1 MSRWS
6 AAIRALVPSSLTA
19 RGAVLVL
26 LVGFAIAGPGF
37 IGLRLHTARCD
48 RARHEWVEALL
59 ATALAAHLSSDAA
72 AEEEQERW
80 LSRLGEP
87 AKRVRWAG
95 VFDRD
100 GRGLEFRRQAAV
112 TLSQVAA
119 QIDRTATTARST
131 ALRID
136 GRPSPRFV
144 LVTIPR
150 PAKGVILA
158 LVYEAGLPQGIGMAE
173 LGPAGLALAGLVLAW
188 AWFEL
193 TIARPIRGLSQRV
206 SRVGAGLAEAAVEG
220 APLKEMRGVVRG
232 VGAIQRE
239 LKRWQAEAT
248 HWRHTVDARVD
259 ARTRGAASAQRTAEH
274 EAKTDSLTGLG
285 NRRAFEQDFPPA
297 FERHLRSGSEL
308 ALVMFD
314 IDHFKR
320 LNDTLGHPRGD
331 EFLAFVGEL
340 LRAVRFAGE
349 ERAYRYGGDEF
360 ALLLPRAAPD
370 DAVAIARR
378 LRALFAQ
385 RAKALPS
392 VRPLPSLS
400 AGVAARRGHKVGTWE
415 SLLRRADEALYLA
428 KRNQCGVATVADV
441 LSASSSVPDGARG
454 GLPDAPLSQG
464 GVGG

>member
-1 MSRWS
+1 M
-6 AAIRALVPSSLTA
+6 PSSLTA

-26 LVGFAIAGPGF
+26 LIGSAVAGPGF
-37 IGLRLHTARCD
+37 IGLRLHAARSERD
-48 RARHEWVEALL
+48 RHEWVEALL
-59 ATALAAHLSSDAA
+59 ATALAAHLSTDAA
-72 AEEEQERW
+72 AEEEQEHW

-95 VFDRD
+95 VFDRN
-100 GRGLEFRRQAAV
+100 GHGLEFRRQAAV
-112 TLSQVAA
+112 TLSQIAA
-119 QIDRTATTARST
+119 QIDRTATAARST
-131 ALRID
+131 ALRIE

-150 PAKGVILA
+150 PADGLILA
-158 LVYEAGLPQGIGMAE
+158 LVYEAGLPRALGMAAVG
-173 LGPAGLALAGLVLAW
+173 LVGLALVGLVLAW
-188 AWFEL
+188 VWFEL
-193 TIARPIRGLSQRV
+193 TIARPIRGLSRRV
-206 SRVGAGLAEAAVEG
+206 SQVGAGLAEAAVEG
-220 APLKEMRGVVRG
+220 VPLEEMRGVVRG

-248 HWRHTVDARVD
+248 HWRRTVDARVD
-259 ARTRGAASAQRTAEH
+259 ARTRGAASAQRIAEH

-285 NRRAFEQDFPPA
+285 NRRAFEQDFPQV

-340 LRAVRFAGE
+340 LRAVRFAGDE
-349 ERAYRYGGDEF
+349 QAYRYGGDEF

-378 LRALFAQ
+378 LAALFAQ
-385 RAKALPS
+385 RARALPS

-400 AGVAARRGHKVGTWE
+400 AGVAALRGHKVGTWE

-428 KRNQCGVATVADV
+428 KRNRGGVATVADV
-441 LSASSSVPDGARG
+441 LSASSSVSDGARA
-454 GLPDAPLSQG
+454 GLPGSPSPQG
-464 GVGG
+464 GQRGGSPPA